1 MEENNRIYEY
11 VSASNPLMPEIPVLI
26 HSCKLHQEGETRL
39 IPFDLS
45 NELKSNYPMTSPNLL
60 VSFIRIKKNESISFG
75 SKASSNAFYIIEG
88 SGICSV
94 EKENDINWNK
104 GDLFVLPHFN
114 NFYFKSLEKDCSIYW
129 YNDEPLMNYLKVIPY
144 EPSFKP
150 SFFKNEIMLKEVEK
164 IKNSNNSKE
173 KNRTGILL
181 GNKMTDYMNLGGSGT
196 LTLTPTLWSLLNVL
210 PSKTIQK
217 PHRHN
222 SIALDLCVFSS
233 DSKKVYT
240 EMGPELNEDGKVK
253 NPIKCYWETGSVFIT
268 PPGWWHSHHN
278 ETNDDAWVLPAQD
291 AGLYTYQRTLDIKFS
306 T

>member
-1 MEENNRIYEY
+1 
-11 VSASNPLMPEIPVLI
+11 
-26 HSCKLHQEGETRL
+26 
-39 IPFDLS
+39 
-45 NELKSNYPMTSPNLL
+45 
-60 VSFIRIKKNESISFG
+60 
-75 SKASSNAFYIIEG
+75 
-88 SGICSV
+88 
-94 EKENDINWNK
+94 
-104 GDLFVLPHFN
+104 
-114 NFYFKSLEKDCSIYW
+114 
-129 YNDEPLMNYLKVIPY
+129 
-144 EPSFKP
+144 
-150 SFFKNEIMLKEVEK
+150 MLKEVEK

-210 PSKTIQK
+210 PSDTIQK

-240 EMGPELNEDGKVK
+240 EMGPELNENGQVK
-253 NPIKCYWETGSVFIT
+253 DPIKCYWETGSVFIT

-278 ETNDDAWVLPAQD
+278 ETNEDAWVLPAQD

-306 T
+306 K